1 MRGYPRV
8 VISRK
13 KRSFLL
19 ARRQPKFSDHPRYAY
34 RIHTYKRRHVPKK
47 CKLQPQQLPSAT
59 VGPLNIHNQL
69 NGNEEIKNVICFL
82 SMSRVHIN
90 VYLKHWLKM
99 LLQSRPALFY
109 SMFKMIDGLD
119 NRVDV
124 TDHEL
129 KESEVSAE
137 VAKQREH
144 IKRLQS
150 AMEDQSRLLQE
161 ISQQLKVGAR

>member
-1 MRGYPRV
+1 
-8 VISRK
+8 
-13 KRSFLL
+13 
-19 ARRQPKFSDHPRYAY
+19 
-34 RIHTYKRRHVPKK
+34 
-47 CKLQPQQLPSAT
+47 
-59 VGPLNIHNQL
+59 
-69 NGNEEIKNVICFL
+69 
-82 SMSRVHIN
+82 
-90 VYLKHWLKM
+90 M
-99 LLQSRPALFY
+99 LLLSRPALFY

-124 TDHEL
+124 TDDEP